1 MDYKLVLDVMVA
13 VLLAV
18 TIIYAWVLNQ
28 RLSQLRRNRDDL
40 AKVVSSFN
48 EATARAE
55 AGIPKLRKAAEETG
69 LALQERV
76 EKAQSLRDDLAFM
89 IERADAMADR
99 LEQAVRVAR
108 EEIRTPAAPASAAA
122 APAAAPAMRPAAPR
136 MAPAAAAPSPSA
148 AMPLPDPEIEDERSE
163 AERELL
169 RALQSVR

>member
-48 EATARAE
+48 DATARAE

-69 LALQERV
+69 SALQERV

-99 LEQAVRVAR
+99 LEQAVRAAR
-108 EEIRTPAAPASAAA
+108 EEIRTPAAPAAA
-122 APAAAPAMRPAAPR
+122 APAAGPVIRPTAPR
-136 MAPAAAAPSPSA
+136 MAPAAQAPSSTTP
-148 AMPLPDPEIEDERSE
+148 MPPFEPEIEDERSE

>member
-1 MDYKLVLDVMVA
+1 MTVDYNRLILDGIVVVFLVT
-13 VLLAV
+13 
-18 TIIYAWVLNQ
+18 TIVYLRIVND
-28 RLSQLRRNRDDL
+28 RLKQLRRKGDDL
-40 AKVVSSFN
+40 AKVIAMFN

-69 LALQERV
+69 VALQERV

-108 EEIRTPAAPASAAA
+108 EEIRAPAPSAAVPPSGPVVRT
-122 APAAAPAMRPAAPR
+122 APPR
-136 MAPAAAAPSPSA
+136 MAPPPAAPQPA
-148 AMPLPDPEIEDERSE
+148 PAPEPELDDERSE

>member
-1 MDYKLVLDVMVA
+1 MTMDYKLVLDIMVA
-13 VLLAV
+13 ALLLV

-40 AKVVSSFN
+40 AKVVASFN
-48 EATARAE
+48 DATARAE

-69 LALQERV
+69 MALQERV

-99 LEQAVRVAR
+99 LEQAVRIAR
-108 EEIRTPAAPASAAA
+108 EEVRSPTPTTAATSGPVV
-122 APAAAPAMRPAAPR
+122 RPAPPR
-136 MAPAAAAPSPSA
+136 MAPAAAAPPVGE
-148 AMPLPDPEIEDERSE
+148 PEPEDDRSE

>member
-69 LALQERV
+69 IALQERV

-99 LEQAVRVAR
+99 LEQAVRSAR
-108 EEIRTPAAPASAAA
+108 EEIRAPAAPAVQP
-122 APAAAPAMRPAAPR
+122 APAAPPIRPSAPR
-136 MAPAAAAPSPSA
+136 MAPAAQAPLTATAAPA
-148 AMPLPDPEIEDERSE
+148 LDPEIDDERSE

>member
-1 MDYKLVLDVMVA
+1 MMDYKLVLDVMVA
-13 VLLAV
+13 ALLLV

-40 AKVVSSFN
+40 AKVVASFN
-48 EATARAE
+48 DATARAE

-108 EEIRTPAAPASAAA
+108 EEIRSPAPSAMAPASGPVVRT
-122 APAAAPAMRPAAPR
+122 APPRPAQPH
-136 MAPAAAAPSPSA
+136 PSA
-148 AMPLPDPEIEDERSE
+148 PVVEPEPEDERSE